1 MITNIRVVGV
11 VWERG
16 YNRPVRGNAC
26 SRQHP
31 YLSQRGDAGSGKKKT
46 PIAAHV
52 SAIPGQG
59 TVVRAR
65 QAAFAAPTHAV
76 RRYAR
81 VGLVLG
87 PNFSGKVP

>member
-31 YLSQRGDAGSGKKKT
+31 YLSQRGDAGSGKKKRRLRPT
-46 PIAAHV
+46 FR
-52 SAIPGQG
+52 QF
-59 TVVRAR
+59 RAR
-65 QAAFAAPTHAV
+65 ERLFAPGSLPLPPQRMGCAATP
-76 RRYAR
+76 
-81 VGLVLG
+81 G
-87 PNFSGKVP
+87 